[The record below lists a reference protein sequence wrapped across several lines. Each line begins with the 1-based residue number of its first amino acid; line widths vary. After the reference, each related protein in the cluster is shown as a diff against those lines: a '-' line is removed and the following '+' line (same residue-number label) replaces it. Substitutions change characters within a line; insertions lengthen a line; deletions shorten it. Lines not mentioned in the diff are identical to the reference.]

1 MKKRRLIG
9 PIIFS
14 LVLCGLIADQ
24 LYFKDSPWSVAS
36 RLGKIVSAFGMI
48 LGTVFNPALYGW
60 VGDFSVPV
68 ALFGSAFVL
77 LVLAIARAKN
87 AMKRATPDP
96 ADAAPF
102 QGQKASAGTPPPTP
116 LRLALPEPRATRNFG
131 FVGKLAFCFGVI
143 GISFGAAAC
152 IIVHGYLARVFEREV
167 KSRAN
172 VLALGINDMAAR
184 DLAAENLQNLGEQ
197 IAQYTSTNKM
207 IAYIYVE
214 DANGQIVAH
223 EPKDLP
229 IYLSRDF
236 PRSAELALNGTDG
249 QYRGFAV
256 YEIAKRNG
264 QGNRGF
270 VHLGLWRD
278 AIDAESRGAVAPIAA
293 AIIVLLIGAVCAF
306 VFIAQSLSRPLI
318 DLVDHAQRI
327 SKGEFAVPL
336 ELKRPDEIGE
346 IARSL
351 ERMRSSLR
359 AVVTR
364 LEQG

>member
-9 PIIFS
+9 PILFS

-24 LYFKDSPWSVAS
+24 LYFKDSPWSVA
-36 RLGKIVSAFGMI
+36 RQLGKIASVLAAIFA
-48 LGTVFNPALYGW
+48 TAFNPELYGW
-60 VGDFSVPV
+60 VSDFSVPMAV
-68 ALFGSAFVL
+68 LGSAFVL

-96 ADAAPF
+96 ADAAPLHE
-102 QGQKASAGTPPPTP
+102 QKVSTDTPPPIP
-116 LRLALPEPRATRNFG
+116 LRSVPPAPSATRKIG
-131 FVGKLAFCFGVI
+131 LVGKLTFCFGVI

-152 IIVHGYLARVFEREV
+152 VIVHGYLSRVFEREV
-167 KSRAN
+167 KSRAD
-172 VLALGINDMAAR
+172 VMALGIHDITAGH
-184 DLAAENLQNLGEQ
+184 LGAENLQDLGEQ
-197 IAQYTSTNKM
+197 ITRYASTNKM

-214 DANGQIVAH
+214 DANGQIIAH
-223 EPKDLP
+223 DPKDLP

-236 PRSAELALNGTDG
+236 PRSAERALNGTDG

-264 QGNRGF
+264 QGNGGF
-270 VHLGLWRD
+270 VHLGLWRE
-278 AIDAESRGAVAPIAA
+278 AIDAESRRAVAPIAA

-306 VFIAQSLSRPLI
+306 VFVAQSLSRPFV

-336 ELKRPDEIGE
+336 ELKRADEIGE

-364 LEQG
+364 LEKG